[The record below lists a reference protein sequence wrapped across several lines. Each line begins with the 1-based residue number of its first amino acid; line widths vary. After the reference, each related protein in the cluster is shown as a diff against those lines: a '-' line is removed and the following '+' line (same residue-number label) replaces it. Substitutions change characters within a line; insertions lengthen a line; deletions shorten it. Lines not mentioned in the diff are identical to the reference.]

1 MGMLHRHLSNVD
13 CLMACTTSLVC
24 FICAVNGRS
33 KKSLGKTGASSGHI
47 TNLKQSILSF
57 NMYGML
63 PMLVVE
69 KAADFPTCLEGVGQ
83 KSVSNGTARF

>member
-1 MGMLHRHLSNVD
+1 
-13 CLMACTTSLVC
+13 MACTTCLVC
-24 FICAVNGRS
+24 FISAVHVRS
-33 KKSLGKTGASSGHI
+33 QKMPWKTGASSGHI

-57 NMYGML
+57 DIYGML

-69 KAADFPTCLEGVGQ
+69 KAADFLTCLEGVGW